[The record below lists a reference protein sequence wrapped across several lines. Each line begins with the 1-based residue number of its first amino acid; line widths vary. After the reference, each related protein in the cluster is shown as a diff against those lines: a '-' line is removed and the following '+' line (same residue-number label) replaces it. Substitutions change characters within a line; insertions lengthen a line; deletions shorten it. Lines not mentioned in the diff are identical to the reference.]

1 MQEVWTVAIRSEND
15 PYFDTASTS
24 TRAFNH
30 RLASAFITSYWPFT
44 DTPPM
49 RVTDLQNDLSPL
61 AWWIL
66 VLSAAV
72 VVIAVVGTVMISAE
86 FDFLPL

>member
-1 MQEVWTVAIRSEND
+1 
-15 PYFDTASTS
+15 
-24 TRAFNH
+24 
-30 RLASAFITSYWPFT
+30 
-44 DTPPM
+44 M